1 MARLLRSF
9 ASLAFLAS
17 LLGCSPKSVAEA
29 ERRKDVA
36 WLNAEGSGEAIAAL
50 GRLAD
55 KDPRAVEL
63 LDSRAATD
71 TNAYFAAWAAAQRG
85 AAWGATTLRTG
96 LGNPARAEE
105 AATVLTRR
113 DPHLVPFLPDL
124 EGALVRLA
132 GSRHNTAIAAV
143 LASVGPDADATLVR
157 RLADSST
164 RGAICRGIGSPDAAP
179 SARRVLMSVPVASRD
194 DESCVE
200 AALIGAVRDD
210 PALDWLATNAEP
222 GLMSAAGAREAFPCA
237 RLATLWSKAF
247 ATRAPEA
254 AATLTVPLHNAIAR
268 CGRALDPVLAPAVS
282 KSLAEYEL
290 IIAGLDPFGTE
301 VQDLPQ
307 TCAALKPL
315 YQTQGSAFT
324 RERARAAVV
333 HGCVFA
339 K

>member
-1 MARLLRSF
+1 
-9 ASLAFLAS
+9 
-17 LLGCSPKSVAEA
+17 
-29 ERRKDVA
+29 
-36 WLNAEGSGEAIAAL
+36 
-50 GRLAD
+50 
-55 KDPRAVEL
+55 
-63 LDSRAATD
+63 
-71 TNAYFAAWAAAQRG
+71 
-85 AAWGATTLRTG
+85 
-96 LGNPARAEE
+96 
-105 AATVLTRR
+105 
-113 DPHLVPFLPDL
+113 
-124 EGALVRLA
+124 
-132 GSRHNTAIAAV
+132 
-143 LASVGPDADATLVR
+143 
-157 RLADSST
+157 
-164 RGAICRGIGSPDAAP
+164 
-179 SARRVLMSVPVASRD
+179 
-194 DESCVE
+194 
-200 AALIGAVRDD
+200 
-210 PALDWLATNAEP
+210 
-222 GLMSAAGAREAFPCA
+222 MSAAGAREAFPCA

>member
-1 MARLLRSF
+1 
-9 ASLAFLAS
+9 
-17 LLGCSPKSVAEA
+17 
-29 ERRKDVA
+29 
-36 WLNAEGSGEAIAAL
+36 
-50 GRLAD
+50 
-55 KDPRAVEL
+55 
-63 LDSRAATD
+63 
-71 TNAYFAAWAAAQRG
+71 
-85 AAWGATTLRTG
+85 
-96 LGNPARAEE
+96 
-105 AATVLTRR
+105 
-113 DPHLVPFLPDL
+113 
-124 EGALVRLA
+124 VRLA
-132 GSRHNTAIAAV
+132 ASRHNTAIAAV

-179 SARRVLMSVPVASRD
+179 SARRVLMSVPVTSRD

-247 ATRAPEA
+247 ATRAAEA

-268 CGRALDPVLAPAVS
+268 CGRALDPVLAPALS

-315 YQTQGSAFT
+315 YQVQGSAFT
-324 RERARAAVV
+324 RERSRAAVV